1 MILRWLTEAV
11 KEVDAASSFYQEK
24 QPGLEQRF
32 LEVLEDA
39 LRRIQRRPKM
49 YQTIEGEI
57 RKCKLPRFPYGI
69 IFRMKP
75 EHIEIIAVMHL
86 RRQPGYWRTRA
97 QSN

>member
-1 MILRWLTEAV
+1 MTIRWQAEAV
-11 KEVDAASSFYQEK
+11 KEAEAAADFYREK

-39 LRRIQRRPKM
+39 LRRIQRRPQI
-49 YQTIEGEI
+49 YQAIEEDI

-69 IFRMKP
+69 IFRVKRA
-75 EHIEIIAVMHL
+75 HIEIIAIMHL
-86 RRQPGYWRTRA
+86 RRQPGYWQTRM

>member
-1 MILRWLTEAV
+1 MIIRWFVEAV
-11 KEVDAASSFYQEK
+11 DEVDAVAGFYQEK
-24 QPGLEQRF
+24 QSGLEQRF

-39 LRRIQRRPKM
+39 VWRIQRRPQV
-49 YQTIEGEI
+49 YQIIWGEI
-57 RKCKLPRFPYGI
+57 RRCKLPRFPYGI
-69 IFRMKP
+69 IFRVKS